1 MQLSVYV
8 LGREVA
14 TLEQSGDF
22 KSVLTYHP
30 HVAADDF
37 VSLTMPVRLES
48 YVWDDQ
54 LPPVLQMNL
63 PEGYLLQVLQ
73 EQFGPHIGASP
84 IALLSVIGRNMV
96 GRLQV
101 AAPGAQLNEP
111 AQPIEVAA
119 LLKGDNSEAAFAAL
133 VRQHATSG
141 VSGVVPKFLDAQ
153 TTAASYQAETSPRTV
168 QAEPV
173 EALHPLRAPL
183 APHQKAS
190 LTTRRHIIKGSSA
203 QLPFVALNEH
213 LCMQVARRVMPA
225 ALTEVSD
232 DGQALVVHRFDV
244 DEHGQPLWGMEDF
257 CSLLGL
263 RPAAKY
269 DTTWERIAKAVRD
282 HVPGAQRL
290 ATFRQLATT
299 LLLTYALR
307 NADCHA
313 KNLALLYTSRANAHL
328 SPAYDMLT
336 TSVYPGFQHNPPAI
350 DFMGKRTWAPGK
362 NLQKFIAATFGIQPK
377 EQQHMVQAISD
388 AVADV
393 APQVRQAMAQ
403 HPGFEDIGKRM
414 LMAWAEGVQGLR
426 DARVYA
432 VGDWNAGE
440 AFAGFSA
447 PPKLVADQRKIGRSP
462 FWASDN
468 LANRTAS
475 SHLNQSSK

>member
-1 MQLSVYV
+1 
-8 LGREVA
+8 
-14 TLEQSGDF
+14 
-22 KSVLTYHP
+22 
-30 HVAADDF
+30 
-37 VSLTMPVRLES
+37 
-48 YVWDDQ
+48 
-54 LPPVLQMNL
+54 
-63 PEGYLLQVLQ
+63 
-73 EQFGPHIGASP
+73 
-84 IALLSVIGRNMV
+84 
-96 GRLQV
+96 
-101 AAPGAQLNEP
+101 
-111 AQPIEVAA
+111 
-119 LLKGDNSEAAFAAL
+119 
-133 VRQHATSG
+133 
-141 VSGVVPKFLDAQ
+141 
-153 TTAASYQAETSPRTV
+153 
-168 QAEPV
+168 
-173 EALHPLRAPL
+173 
-183 APHQKAS
+183 
-190 LTTRRHIIKGSSA
+190 RHIIKGSST

-225 ALTEVSD
+225 AKTEVSD

-290 ATFRQLATT
+290 ATYRQLAST

-336 TSVYPGFQHNPPAI
+336 TSVYAGFQHNPPAI
-350 DFMGKRTWAPGK
+350 DFMGKRTWVPGK
-362 NLQKFIAATFGIQPK
+362 NLQKFIAATFGIQPR

-393 APQVRQAMAQ
+393 APQVRQAIAQ
-403 HPGFEDIGKRM
+403 HPGFEDIGRRM

-440 AFAGFSA
+440 AFEGFSA
-447 PPKLVADQRKIGRSP
+447 PPQLVDEHHKIGRFPS
-462 FWASDN
+462 
-468 LANRTAS
+468 LGKR
-475 SHLNQSSK
+475 

>member
-30 HVAADDF
+30 HVAADDL

-96 GRLQV
+96 GRVQV

-153 TTAASYQAETSPRTV
+153 TEPSTV

-173 EALHPLRAPL
+173 EALHQPPIV
-183 APHQKAS
+183 PYQKAS

-225 ALTEVSD
+225 AHTEVSD

-282 HVPGAQRL
+282 HVPGTQRL
-290 ATFRQLATT
+290 ATYRQLATT

-336 TSVYPGFQHNPPAI
+336 TSVYAGFQHNPPAI
-350 DFMGKRTWAPGK
+350 EFMGKRTWAPGK

-388 AVADV
+388 AVADI

-426 DARVYA
+426 DAQVYA
-432 VGDWNAGE
+432 VGEWKAGE
-440 AFAGFSA
+440 AFEGFSA
-447 PPKLVADQRKIGRSP
+447 PPQLVDEHHKIGRFPS
-462 FWASDN
+462 
-468 LANRTAS
+468 LRER
-475 SHLNQSSK
+475 

>member
-1 MQLSVYV
+1 MQMSVYV

-101 AAPGAQLNEP
+101 AAPGAQLDEP

-119 LLKGDNSEAAFAAL
+119 LLKGDNSETAFAAL

-141 VSGVVPKFLDAQ
+141 VSGVVPKFLGAQ
-153 TTAASYQAETSPRTV
+153 AAASTQAVISPPTV

-173 EALHPLRAPL
+173 EARHPLPPALGTHP
-183 APHQKAS
+183 KAS

-225 ALTEVSD
+225 AQTEVSD
-232 DGQALVVHRFDV
+232 DGQAVVVHRFDV

-290 ATFRQLATT
+290 ATYRQLATT
-299 LLLTYALR
+299 VLLTYALR

-336 TSVYPGFQHNPPAI
+336 TSVYAGFQHNPPAI

-377 EQQHMVQAISD
+377 EQQRMVQAISD

-403 HPGFEDIGKRM
+403 HPGFADIGKRM

-426 DARVYA
+426 DARVYG
-432 VGDWNAGE
+432 VGDWKAGE
-440 AFAGFSA
+440 AFEGFSA
-447 PPKLVADQRKIGRSP
+447 PPKLVSPQEKIGRSP
-462 FWASDN
+462 
-468 LANRTAS
+468 LLGQR
-475 SHLNQSSK
+475 

>member
-1 MQLSVYV
+1 MKLSVYV
-8 LGREVA
+8 MGRNVA

-22 KSVLTYHP
+22 KSVLAYNADTAP
-30 HVAADDF
+30 DDF
-37 VSLTMPVRLES
+37 VSLTMPVRTES

-84 IALLSVIGRNMV
+84 MALLSVIGRNMV

-101 AAPGAQLNEP
+101 AAPGAELSEP
-111 AQPIEVAA
+111 AKPIEVAA

-133 VRQHATSG
+133 VREHATSG

-153 TTAASYQAETSPRTV
+153 AEDG
-168 QAEPV
+168 
-173 EALHPLRAPL
+173 APL
-183 APHQKAS
+183 ALHKKAS
-190 LTTRRHIIKGSSA
+190 VITRRHIIKGSSA

-213 LCMQVARRVMPA
+213 LCMQVASHVMPTA
-225 ALTEVSD
+225 KTEVSD

-244 DEHGQPLWGMEDF
+244 DEHGQPHWGMEDF

-263 RPAAKY
+263 RPSAKY

-290 ATFRQLATT
+290 DTYRQLATT

-313 KNLALLYTSRANAHL
+313 KNLALLYTSRADVHL

-336 TSVYPGFQHNPPAI
+336 TSVYAGFQHNPPGI
-350 DFMGKRTWAPGK
+350 EFMGKKTWTPGK

-377 EQQHMVQAISD
+377 EQQHMVQAICD

-393 APQVRQAMAQ
+393 GPLVRQAMAQ

-426 DARVYA
+426 DQRVYA
-432 VGDWNAGE
+432 LGGWRPPA
-440 AFAGFSA
+440 AFEDFSP
-447 PPKLVADQRKIGRSP
+447 PPKQKTETNKIGRSP
-462 FWASDN
+462 
-468 LANRTAS
+468 LLGKR
-475 SHLNQSSK
+475 

>member
-1 MQLSVYV
+1 MPLSVYV

-14 TLEQSGDF
+14 TLEPSGDF

-30 HVAADDF
+30 RVAADDF
-37 VSLTMPVRLES
+37 VSLTMPVRTES

-84 IALLSVIGRNMV
+84 TALLSVIGRNMV

-101 AAPGAQLNEP
+101 AAPGAELSEP
-111 AQPIEVAA
+111 AKPVEVAA

-133 VRQHATSG
+133 VREHATSG

-153 TTAASYQAETSPRTV
+153 AESSS
-168 QAEPV
+168 
-173 EALHPLRAPL
+173 PL
-183 APHQKAS
+183 AMHRKAS
-190 LTTRRHIIKGSSA
+190 LVTRRHIIKGSSA

-213 LCMQVARRVMPA
+213 LCMQVARRVMPTA
-225 ALTEVSD
+225 KTEVSD

-244 DEHGQPLWGMEDF
+244 DEHGQPHWGMEDF
-257 CSLLGL
+257 CCLLGL

-290 ATFRQLATT
+290 DTCRQLSTT

-313 KNLALLYTSRANAHL
+313 KNIALHYTRRADVHL

-336 TSVYPGFQHNPPAI
+336 TSVYAAYQHNPPGI
-350 DFMGKRTWAPGK
+350 EFMGKKTWTPGK
-362 NLQKFIAATFGIQPK
+362 NLQKFIAATLGIQPK

-388 AVADV
+388 AVAEV
-393 APQVRQAMAQ
+393 GPQVRQAMAQ

-426 DARVYA
+426 DQRFDV
-432 VGDWNAGE
+432 AGE
-440 AFAGFSA
+440 RAAGTGCYEVHSC
-447 PPKLVADQRKIGRSP
+447 L
-462 FWASDN
+462 
-468 LANRTAS
+468 
-475 SHLNQSSK
+475 